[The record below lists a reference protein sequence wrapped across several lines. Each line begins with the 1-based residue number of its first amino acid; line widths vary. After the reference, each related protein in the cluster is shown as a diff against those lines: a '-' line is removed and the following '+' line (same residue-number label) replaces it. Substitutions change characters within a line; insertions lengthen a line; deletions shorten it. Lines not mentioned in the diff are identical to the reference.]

1 MLPSMLKTVIGIRSM
16 LQIIHQ
22 LGGNLNP
29 ISNSWPFTQ
38 WGLDIVGP
46 FLRATG
52 NRRFAIVATDYLTKW
67 VEAKA
72 LANIRDVDMKKFVW
86 KNILTRFRI
95 LEILISN
102 NELQFNSRAFRK
114 YCNDLEIKN
123 RYSSLAYPQSN
134 GQVEATNKSNVNELK
149 KMLERAKGK

>member
-1 MLPSMLKTVIGIRSM
+1 
-16 LQIIHQ
+16 
-22 LGGNLNP
+22 
-29 ISNSWPFTQ
+29 
-38 WGLDIVGP
+38 
-46 FLRATG
+46 
-52 NRRFAIVATDYLTKW
+52 
-67 VEAKA
+67 
-72 LANIRDVDMKKFVW
+72 MKKFVW